1 MVTTSRYLEA
11 PRRLRAF
18 VRAHETSLVVLAA
31 LIGFVAGLVVLAMS
45 VAVAGLHA
53 LLFNISITD
62 RLSSQASIETLR
74 ALLVPSLGG
83 LLLGLAF
90 VLLLRWR
97 PAREIDPIEANAL
110 HGGRMSFRGSVIVA
124 LQTVWSS
131 GVGASVGLEA
141 GYTQLASGLA
151 ASLGRAFHLRRAD
164 QRILVGCGAAAAI
177 SGAFGAP
184 LAGAFYAF
192 ELVLGG
198 YTPASLTPVGV
209 AAVAGY
215 FVTHGFTELSLGV
228 SVGPVGD
235 VLGRDLAIAAL
246 LGILAAL
253 FGIVIM
259 RGVALCESV
268 LVKTGLW
275 APLRPALGGLGV
287 GLLALLTPQVM
298 SSGHG
303 ALHFSGIVSMPLQI
317 IAGVFILKA
326 LASIISLGSGFRG
339 GLFFATLFMG
349 ALGGRLFAAG
359 VDLIWPGL
367 ALDPN
372 VYAIIGMS
380 ALSASV
386 IGGPLTMSFIALEST
401 GNLWLTTIV
410 LVAVIIS
417 TQITRELFGYS
428 FATWRLHLRGETIRS
443 AADVGWI
450 RDLTV
455 RRLMRPDVATVD
467 AGIGIKEF
475 REKFPL
481 GSKTQ
486 VIAVDPGGR
495 YVGLALVAEA
505 HAPDI
510 EAAGGLVG
518 ILHHRDVVLHPVM
531 NIQEAIAVFDAAEA
545 ESLAVVETDGE
556 HRPVGILTEAHAM
569 RRYAE
574 ESDQRRREAIGE
586 V

>member
-1 MVTTSRYLEA
+1 MTTPSNYLEA

-31 LIGFVAGLVVLAMS
+31 MIGTIGGLVVLAMS
-45 VAVAGLHA
+45 GAVAALHA
-53 LLFNISITD
+53 LLFNISITE
-62 RLSSQASIETLR
+62 RLSSQPSVETLR
-74 ALLVPSLGG
+74 AVLVPSLGG
-83 LLLGLAF
+83 LLLGGALL
-90 VLLLRWR
+90 VLLRWR

-124 LQTVWSS
+124 LQTTWSS

-151 ASLGRAFHLRRAD
+151 ASLGRGFHLRRAD
-164 QRILVGCGAAAAI
+164 QRIMVGCGAAAAI
-177 SGAFGAP
+177 AGAFGAP

-192 ELVLGG
+192 ELVIGG
-198 YTPASLTPVGV
+198 YTSAGLTPVGV
-209 AAVAGY
+209 AAVTGY
-215 FVTHGFTELSLGV
+215 FVTHGFEALSLGI

-235 VLGRDLAIAAL
+235 VTGHDLALAAL
-246 LGILAAL
+246 LGVLAAL
-253 FGIVIM
+253 FGIMIM
-259 RGVALCESV
+259 RGVALCE
-268 LVKTGLW
+268 TGLAKTRLW
-275 APLRPALGGLGV
+275 SPLRPALGGLCV
-287 GLLALLTPQVM
+287 GLLALVTPQVM

-303 ALHFSGIVSMPLQI
+303 ALHFSGLISMPLQV
-317 IAGVFILKA
+317 IASVFVLKA
-326 LASIISLGSGFRG
+326 LASIVSLGTGFRG

-349 ALGGRLFAAG
+349 ALGGRLYAAG
-359 VDLIWPGL
+359 VDLLWPGL
-367 ALDPN
+367 GVDAN
-372 VYAIIGMS
+372 VYAVIGMS

-401 GNLWLTTIV
+401 GNLWLTTVV
-410 LVAVIIS
+410 LVAVMIS

-455 RRLMRPDVATVD
+455 NRLMRPDVATVD
-467 AGIGIKEF
+467 AAIGIEAF
-475 REKFPL
+475 RAKFPL

-486 VIAVDPGGR
+486 VVAVDATGR

-510 EAAGGLVG
+510 DAARGLVG
-518 ILHHRDVVLHPVM
+518 ILHHREVVLHPAM

-556 HRPVGILTEAHAM
+556 RRPVGLLTEAHAM

-574 ESDQRRREAIGE
+574 ETDKRRREAIGE
-586 V
+586 A

>member
-1 MVTTSRYLEA
+1 MATPSRYLEA

-31 LIGFVAGLVVLAMS
+31 MIGTIGGLVVLAMS
-45 VAVAGLHA
+45 VAVAALHA
-53 LLFNISITD
+53 LLFNISITE
-62 RLSSQASIETLR
+62 RLSSQPSVETLR
-74 ALLVPSLGG
+74 AVLVPSLGG
-83 LLLGLAF
+83 LLLGVA
-90 VLLLRWR
+90 LLLLLSWR

-110 HGGRMSFRGSVIVA
+110 HGGRMSFRGSVVVA
-124 LQTVWSS
+124 LQTTWSS

-151 ASLGRAFHLRRAD
+151 ASLGRGFHLRRAD
-164 QRILVGCGAAAAI
+164 QRIMVGCGAAAAI

-192 ELVLGG
+192 ELVIGG
-198 YTPASLTPVGV
+198 YTPASLAPVGV

-215 FVTHGFTELSLGV
+215 FVTHGFEALSLGI
-228 SVGPVGD
+228 SIGPVGD
-235 VLGRDLAIAAL
+235 VAGRDLAIAAL
-246 LGILAAL
+246 LGVLAAL
-253 FGIVIM
+253 FGILIM
-259 RGVALCESV
+259 RGVALCE
-268 LVKTGLW
+268 TGLAKTRLW
-275 APLRPALGGLGV
+275 PPLRPALGGLAV
-287 GLLALLTPQVM
+287 GLLALVTPQVM

-303 ALHFSGIVSMPLQI
+303 ALHFSGLVSMPLQI
-317 IAGVFILKA
+317 IAGVFVLKA
-326 LASIISLGSGFRG
+326 LASIVSLGSGFRG

-349 ALGGRLFAAG
+349 ALGGRLYAAG
-359 VDLIWPGL
+359 VDLVWPGL

-372 VYAIIGMS
+372 VYAVIGMS

-467 AGIGIKEF
+467 AGIGIEAF
-475 REKFPL
+475 RVKFPL

-486 VIAVDPGGR
+486 VVAVDATGR

-510 EAAGGLVG
+510 DAARGLVG

-545 ESLAVVETDGE
+545 ESLAVVEADGE
-556 HRPVGILTEAHAM
+556 RRPVGILTEAHAM

-574 ESDQRRREAIGE
+574 ESDKRRREAIGE